1 MATCDAVVII
11 PLLGVLAFAA
21 LRCEA
26 ALRYRRL
33 ARLQAALAGR
43 FGRLVEAERM
53 TVPPGCFQDRLCA
66 FPAALAAPSAA
77 ILRTAAEGAVA
88 AGQDGDAR
96 HPGAAEG
103 AGAAERSYIP
113 GHKAGGTVS
122 YAALHTCAPALVAF
136 YQCAE
141 LRRFCSQV
149 VGAELVPTPIN
160 DQSSCS
166 LLVYQRA
173 GDHIGW
179 HFDHDF
185 YRGRHFTVL
194 LTLVNERRG
203 RAGASS
209 ARLEA
214 NIAGEVRL
222 VPTPGNTL
230 VIFEGARVRHRV
242 TRLGEGER
250 RILLSMTFCTDPRA
264 SLLQGLLRRC
274 KDTAYYGVRALWS

>member
-1 MATCDAVVII
+1 MPTADPAVII
-11 PLLGVLAFAA
+11 PLLGGLAFGA
-21 LRCEA
+21 LRFGSV
-26 ALRYRRL
+26 LRYRRL
-33 ARLQAALAGR
+33 ARLQDALAGR
-43 FGRLVEAERM
+43 YGRFLDDAHAALPARGFSE
-53 TVPPGCFQDRLCA
+53 RLCTI
-66 FPAALAAPSAA
+66 PDALAAQAA
-77 ILRTAAEGAVA
+77 TILRGAAERSVA
-88 AGQDGDAR
+88 LGQDRAAKR
-96 HPGAAEG
+96 PGAAQ
-103 AGAAERSYIP
+103 RSYIP

-122 YAALHTCAPALVAF
+122 YAALHTLAPELVAF
-136 YQCAE
+136 YHSQE
-141 LRRFCSQV
+141 LRRLCSEV
-149 VGAELVPTPIN
+149 VGAALVPTPIN

-203 RAGASS
+203 QPGTSS

-214 NIAGEVRL
+214 NIAGEVRV
-222 VPTPGNTL
+222 VPTPANSL
-230 VIFEGARVRHRV
+230 VIFEGACVRHRV
-242 TRLGEGER
+242 TRLGEDER

-264 SLLQGLLRRC
+264 SVLQGVMRRC

>member
-1 MATCDAVVII
+1 MPTPDPVVII
-11 PLLGVLAFAA
+11 PLLGVLAFGA
-21 LRCEA
+21 LRCGS

-43 FGRLVEAERM
+43 FGRFLEAARV
-53 TVPPGCFQDRLCA
+53 TVPAGGFRDQLCA
-66 FPAALAAPSAA
+66 FPDALTADAGA
-77 ILRTAAEGAVA
+77 ILRAAAERSVA
-88 AGQDGDAR
+88 AGRGG
-96 HPGAAEG
+96 GASRP
-103 AGAAERSYIP
+103 GAAERSYIP

-122 YAALHTCAPALVAF
+122 YAALHTLAPELVAF
-136 YQCAE
+136 YHSAE
-141 LRRFCSQV
+141 LRRLCSQL

-179 HFDHDF
+179 HYDHDF

-194 LTLVNERRG
+194 LTLVNERHAQPG
-203 RAGASS
+203 TSA

-214 NIAGEVRL
+214 NLAGEVRV
-222 VPTPGNTL
+222 VPTPANSL

-242 TRLGEGER
+242 TRLGEDER

-264 SLLQGLLRRC
+264 SVLQGLLRRC

>member
-1 MATCDAVVII
+1 MPTAEPVVLI
-11 PLLGVLAFAA
+11 PLLGVLAFGA
-21 LRCEA
+21 LRCGS

-43 FGRLVEAERM
+43 FGRFLDAARV
-53 TVPPGCFQDRLCA
+53 TVPPDCFRERLCA
-66 FPAALAAPSAA
+66 FPAALAPQAA
-77 ILRTAAEGAVA
+77 ALLRAAAERAVA
-88 AGQDGDAR
+88 AGQDGGKQR
-96 HPGAAEG
+96 P
-103 AGAAERSYIP
+103 GAAERSYIP

-122 YAALHTCAPALVAF
+122 YAALHTLAPELVAF
-136 YQCAE
+136 YHCTE
-141 LRRFCSQV
+141 LRRLCSEV
-149 VGAELVPTPIN
+149 VGADLVPTPIN

-166 LLVYQRA
+166 LLVYQRM

-179 HFDHDF
+179 HYDHDF

-203 RAGASS
+203 QLGTSS

-214 NIAGEVRL
+214 NIAGEVRV
-222 VPTPGNTL
+222 VPTPSDTL

-242 TRLGEGER
+242 TRLGEDER